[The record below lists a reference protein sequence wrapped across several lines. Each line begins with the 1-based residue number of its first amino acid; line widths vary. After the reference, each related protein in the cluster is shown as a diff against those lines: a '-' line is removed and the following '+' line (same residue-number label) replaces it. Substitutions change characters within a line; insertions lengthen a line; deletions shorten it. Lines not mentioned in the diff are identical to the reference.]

1 MIFVC
6 VCVCFFLCSLD
17 EAESTSFSVE
27 PGDLIVLATDGL
39 FDNVSTEQILKE
51 LSQLEV
57 GIYYTWLINLLINHA
72 CKYYWLIWGKVCEFL
87 FLQLFIHVFT
97 PWKHSTEKRILI
109 LNSHFLFFLSGSQ
122 HREHTKCHWFTST
135 FSKDSFIWS

>member
-1 MIFVC
+1 MCLFV
-6 VCVCFFLCSLD
+6 FCSLD

-57 GIYYTWLINLLINHA
+57 
-72 CKYYWLIWGKVCEFL
+72 
-87 FLQLFIHVFT
+87 
-97 PWKHSTEKRILI
+97 
-109 LNSHFLFFLSGSQ
+109 
-122 HREHTKCHWFTST
+122 
-135 FSKDSFIWS
+135 

>member
-1 MIFVC
+1 MHCKITVMIFVC
-6 VCVCFFLCSLD
+6 VCVFFFSCSLD

-57 GIYYTWLINLLINHA
+57 GIYYT
-72 CKYYWLIWGKVCEFL
+72 
-87 FLQLFIHVFT
+87 
-97 PWKHSTEKRILI
+97 
-109 LNSHFLFFLSGSQ
+109 
-122 HREHTKCHWFTST
+122 
-135 FSKDSFIWS
+135 

>member
-6 VCVCFFLCSLD
+6 LFVCFCSLD
-17 EAESTSFSVE
+17 EAESTSFGVE

-57 GIYYTWLINLLINHA
+57 
-72 CKYYWLIWGKVCEFL
+72 
-87 FLQLFIHVFT
+87 
-97 PWKHSTEKRILI
+97 
-109 LNSHFLFFLSGSQ
+109 
-122 HREHTKCHWFTST
+122 
-135 FSKDSFIWS
+135 

>member
-1 MIFVC
+1 MVFFF
-6 VCVCFFLCSLD
+6 CFCSLD

-57 GIYYTWLINLLINHA
+57 GIYYT
-72 CKYYWLIWGKVCEFL
+72 
-87 FLQLFIHVFT
+87 
-97 PWKHSTEKRILI
+97 
-109 LNSHFLFFLSGSQ
+109 
-122 HREHTKCHWFTST
+122 
-135 FSKDSFIWS
+135 

>member
-1 MIFVC
+1 MHCKITVMIFVC
-6 VCVCFFLCSLD
+6 VWCCFFFFCSLD

-57 GIYYTWLINLLINHA
+57 GIYYT
-72 CKYYWLIWGKVCEFL
+72 
-87 FLQLFIHVFT
+87 
-97 PWKHSTEKRILI
+97 
-109 LNSHFLFFLSGSQ
+109 
-122 HREHTKCHWFTST
+122 
-135 FSKDSFIWS
+135 